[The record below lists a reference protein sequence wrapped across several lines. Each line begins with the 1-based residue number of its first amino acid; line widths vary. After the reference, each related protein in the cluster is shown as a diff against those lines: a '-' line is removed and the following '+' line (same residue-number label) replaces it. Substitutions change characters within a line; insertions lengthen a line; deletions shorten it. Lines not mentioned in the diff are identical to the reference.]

1 MGKQNVL
8 SSEYYLEGKYFLNT
22 EINYSCNHSSYEPEG
37 DLVRVCGD
45 KEKWTDSNGVV
56 TSEGPKCK
64 LSKIIYVFI
73 ILIFFCLIE
82 TLKNITQAIVIY
94 L

>member
-1 MGKQNVL
+1 MWIQNVS
-8 SSEYYLEGKYFLNT
+8 SSEYHLEGKYFLNT
-22 EINYSCNHSSYEPEG
+22 EINYSCKHSSYEPEG
-37 DLVRVCGD
+37 DLVRVCG
-45 KEKWTDSNGVV
+45 EEEEWTDSNGVV

-73 ILIFFCLIE
+73 TLIIFYLIE
-82 TLKNITQAIVIY
+82 TLKNITQAIVIF